1 MTPTLAR
8 LMGYDGLVINRI
20 HHALKG
26 SFKTSKNMEF
36 IWRGYDVG
44 QKDQT
49 DMITHVL
56 HTHYSAPQGF
66 DWEEGAMSVDT
77 NSASWRSNEFVN
89 IMKVRSSTSQRCV
102 QKRGNR
108 HTFHSLTTDSHS
120 LHYLLFTCLSF
131 VFCKC

>member
-1 MTPTLAR
+1 MPVFYLAVTPTITR

-66 DWEEGAMSVDT
+66 DWEEGAMGVDT

-89 IMKVRSSTSQRCV
+89 IMKVRNMDMTRAAI
-102 QKRGNR
+102 
-108 HTFHSLTTDSHS
+108 TLSLMADVRVTLIFYSDQ
-120 LHYLLFTCLSF
+120 
-131 VFCKC
+131 